1 LKESEHAMVV
11 TQSVTIL
18 TPERLSSIGQ
28 AFFVAQH
35 TGERWECDANID
47 DLAATILHRREQ
59 LRAVVVAAPEDSFGP
74 QPDNEQGEP
83 VWSAGQL
90 ADHVVNAQYGVC
102 EPALIALFT
111 PDSGLTFE
119 QPLPADE
126 VPAPPFLSR
135 SAALERLDRAT
146 PDYERLLDGIPRDA
160 DLTPT
165 LDHRYFGTINLKA
178 TLLICAWHEQSHA
191 AQIERLA

>member
-1 LKESEHAMVV
+1 MVA

-18 TPERLSSIGQ
+18 RPERLSSNGQ
-28 AFFVAQH
+28 AFFVAQANSDV
-35 TGERWECDANID
+35 WECDASID
-47 DLAATILHRREQ
+47 DLAATILHRREH
-59 LRAVVVAAPEDSFGP
+59 LRAVVVSAPEASFEP
-74 QPDNEQGEP
+74 QPDNERGDP

-102 EPALIALFT
+102 EPAIIALIA
-111 PDSGLTFE
+111 PEGSATFE

-126 VPAPPFLSR
+126 VPAPPALSR

-178 TLLICAWHEQSHA
+178 TLLICAWHEQGHA
-191 AQIERLA
+191 AQIERLAQ

>member
-1 LKESEHAMVV
+1 LVV
-11 TQSVTIL
+11 SQSVTIL
-18 TPERLSSIGQ
+18 TPERLTSIGH
-28 AFFVAQH
+28 AFFAAQQ
-35 TGERWECDANID
+35 TGEVWECDASID

-59 LRAVVVAAPEDSFGP
+59 LREVVTTAPDASFES

-90 ADHVVNAQYGVC
+90 ADHVVNAQYGAC
-102 EPALIALFT
+102 EPAIIALMT
-111 PDSGLTFE
+111 PNGWAAFE
-119 QPLPADE
+119 QPLPVDE
-126 VPAPPFLSR
+126 VPAPPVLSR
-135 SAALERLDRAT
+135 AAALQRLDKAT

-178 TLLICAWHEQSHA
+178 ILLISAWHEQGHA

>member
-1 LKESEHAMVV
+1 M
-11 TQSVTIL
+11 
-18 TPERLSSIGQ
+18 R
-28 AFFVAQH
+28 
-35 TGERWECDANID
+35 ID

-59 LRAVVVAAPEDSFGP
+59 LRAAVVAAPEANFAP

-102 EPALIALFT
+102 EPAIIALIT
-111 PDSGLTFE
+111 PDGGAIFE
-119 QPLPADE
+119 QPLPAAE

-135 SAALERLDRAT
+135 AAALERLDRAT
-146 PDYERLLDGIPRDA
+146 LDYERPLDGIPRDA
-160 DLTPT
+160 DLAPT

-178 TLLICAWHEQSHA
+178 TMLICAWHEQGHA
-191 AQIERLA
+191 AQIERLAYKPLPRPLP